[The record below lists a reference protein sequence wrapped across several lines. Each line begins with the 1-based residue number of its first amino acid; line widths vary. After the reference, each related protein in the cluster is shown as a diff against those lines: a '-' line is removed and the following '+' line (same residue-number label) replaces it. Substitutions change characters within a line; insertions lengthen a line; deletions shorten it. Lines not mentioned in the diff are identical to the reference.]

1 VAKGASNASSR
12 RLTLLVGAL
21 DALFISAL
29 TIVILLGLGTAV
41 WLIENDP
48 DIPWIMSLQTMGNL
62 WFAGHGVSI
71 HVGEQALAGIDSPAF
86 DISLA
91 PLGLMAVVYLF
102 GRRTARKLWGALEF
116 WPGWLGAF
124 IVYATVSIVLTP
136 IASSQTVHPV
146 ANEAAAIPALLYV
159 ASMVVTNLFGRSQNT
174 EVVTRERAWLDDQSA
189 RRSQTANWFL
199 ASLSKPAFIAG
210 TAVVVGLL
218 AVSAIFLAV
227 SLTFN
232 WVSVTRLYE
241 GLQVSLIGGI
251 AVTLA
256 QLALLPNLIIFG
268 ASWLTGLG
276 FSIGA
281 GSTVSPF
288 GTELGPIPS
297 IPFFGGLPIGEN
309 PFGLMVLVVPVLL
322 ALAATVLVKPHA
334 ADIRFNFAS
343 PLSAAISLGL
353 GIGLVAALEAALLAW
368 VASGG
373 IGPERLAEF
382 GVNPWMLALVVFVEV
397 APVSFLAA
405 FYSARP
411 DKAAPIPE
419 HLKR

>member
-1 VAKGASNASSR
+1 
-12 RLTLLVGAL
+12 
-21 DALFISAL
+21 
-29 TIVILLGLGTAV
+29 
-41 WLIENDP
+41 
-48 DIPWIMSLQTMGNL
+48 
-62 WFAGHGVSI
+62 
-71 HVGEQALAGIDSPAF
+71 
-86 DISLA
+86 
-91 PLGLMAVVYLF
+91 
-102 GRRTARKLWGALEF
+102 
-116 WPGWLGAF
+116 
-124 IVYATVSIVLTP
+124 
-136 IASSQTVHPV
+136 
-146 ANEAAAIPALLYV
+146 
-159 ASMVVTNLFGRSQNT
+159 
-174 EVVTRERAWLDDQSA
+174 
-189 RRSQTANWFL
+189 
-199 ASLSKPAFIAG
+199 
-210 TAVVVGLL
+210 VVGLL
-218 AVSAIFLAV
+218 AVSAIMLAI
-227 SLTFN
+227 SLTLN

-256 QLALLPNLIIFG
+256 QLALLPNIIIFG

-309 PFGLMVLVVPVLL
+309 PFGLMILVVPVLL
-322 ALAATVLVKPHA
+322 ALAATVLVKPYA

-353 GIGLVAALEAALLAW
+353 GIGVVAALEAALLAW

>member
-91 PLGLMAVVYLF
+91 PIGLLAVVYLF
-102 GRRTARKLWGALEF
+102 GRRTARKLRGALEF

-124 IVYATVSIVLTP
+124 VVYAGVSIVLTP
-136 IASSQTVHPV
+136 IASSPTVNPI
-146 ANEAAAIPALLYV
+146 ANEAAVIPALLYV
-159 ASMVVTNLFGRSQNT
+159 VSIIATNLFSKDVDL
-174 EVVTRERAWLDDQSA
+174 EVQTRERVWLDA
-189 RRSQTANWFL
+189 LIERRSLTANWFI
-199 ASLSKPAFIAG
+199 ASLSKPALRAG
-210 TAVVVGLL
+210 TGVVVGLI
-218 AVSAIFLAV
+218 AVSALMIAI
-227 SLTFN
+227 SLTVN

-251 AVTLA
+251 AITLA

-268 ASWLTGLG
+268 ASWFTGLG

-309 PFGLMVLVVPVLL
+309 PFGLIVLLVPVLL
-322 ALAATVLVKPHA
+322 TLVATVLVKPYA

-343 PLSAAISLGL
+343 PLSAALSLGL
-353 GIGLVAALEAALLAW
+353 GIGLVAAFEVAVLAW
-368 VASGG
+368 LASGA
-373 IGPERLAEF
+373 IGPGRLAEF
-382 GVNPWMLALVVFVEV
+382 GVSPWMLALVVFIEV
-397 APVSFLAA
+397 ATVASLAA